1 IADFHSAWDA
11 LGYVIA
17 NSPASRYA
25 GSLYNKEQSVLSELV
40 KVALLEHIS
49 PSRAKAL
56 QPRLT
61 KKQLDIEHYCSQG
74 LTALLLSKNDPF
86 STFTYSPVDTSWS
99 DYYSIQLLWSQA
111 PKQLVSWLNT
121 IFSEPI
127 KSPR

>member
-1 IADFHSAWDA
+1 MEQMSAKGYIKDGKLDGDRFDALPAKFWTEGLPIADFHSAWDA

-56 QPRLT
+56 
-61 KKQLDIEHYCSQG
+61 
-74 LTALLLSKNDPF
+74 
-86 STFTYSPVDTSWS
+86 
-99 DYYSIQLLWSQA
+99 
-111 PKQLVSWLNT
+111 
-121 IFSEPI
+121 
-127 KSPR
+127 

>member
-1 IADFHSAWDA
+1 KGYIKDGKLDGDRFDALPAKFWTEGLPIADFHSAWDA

-86 STFTYSPVDTSWS
+86 
-99 DYYSIQLLWSQA
+99 
-111 PKQLVSWLNT
+111 
-121 IFSEPI
+121 
-127 KSPR
+127 